1 MNYIISTRTKLKA
14 INVVRTGGLVL
25 SMRIL
30 VGMLRKAHVNVS
42 NCAMSAGAVFE
53 NCVLQVLLWRTFQTA
68 VKIAYNLSIIVLHQ
82 IIFYSDGTDFHC
94 FILCLCTQSLWLE
107 NSGNVQ
113 VFLYMKSNLK
123 DNWEHQYFLLKF
135 SSFTW

>member
-1 MNYIISTRTKLKA
+1 MNYIISTSTKLKA

-82 IIFYSDGTDFHC
+82 IIFYSDGTDFNC
-94 FILCLCTQSLWLE
+94 FILCLCTQSL
-107 NSGNVQ
+107 
-113 VFLYMKSNLK
+113 
-123 DNWEHQYFLLKF
+123 
-135 SSFTW
+135 